1 MIQRIQTLYLLV
13 VALLTGATLLLP
25 LAWFGSGAETF
36 TLHAFALK
44 DGAGE
49 AVHSTPYM
57 GALLAA
63 ATLLP
68 LATIFLFK
76 RRMLQLRLPELP
88 GLRRYG
94 VPYAGDAARH
104 RAACGLPAVRLP
116 GGPCDPARRIAG
128 AFARPD
134 PLTRLTRS
142 CGRSSSGGGR
152 ERTSA
157 AHCLRSAAPSGAAGM
172 RVPISD
178 APTQR
183 VANRP
188 VRRTKRGRYVLSV
201 RGKIL
206 TLHRISPFRLGI
218 VRGARAKRTIFN

>member
-25 LAWFGSGAETF
+25 LAWLGSGAETF

-76 RRMLQLRLPELP
+76 RRMLQLRLCAVELVLLLGAGP
-88 GLRRYG
+88 WRRS
-94 VPYAGDAARH
+94 
-104 RAACGLPAVRLP
+104 
-116 GGPCDPARRIAG
+116 
-128 AFARPD
+128 
-134 PLTRLTRS
+134 TT
-142 CGRSSSGGGR
+142 
-152 ERTSA
+152 T
-157 AHCLRSAAPSGAAGM
+157 
-172 RVPISD
+172 
-178 APTQR
+178 
-183 VANRP
+183 
-188 VRRTKRGRYVLSV
+188 
-201 RGKIL
+201 
-206 TLHRISPFRLGI
+206 
-218 VRGARAKRTIFN
+218 